1 MAYSM
6 LDLPLNVLDQIVKLL
21 PGNSSKS
28 VRAACR
34 ELRCL
39 TNEATDFLCLDISDE
54 TQVKE

>member
-6 LDLPLNVLDQIVKLL
+6 LDLPLNVLDQMVKLL
-21 PGNSSKS
+21 SGNSSKS

-39 TNEATDFLCLDISDE
+39 ANEATDFLCLDISEE
-54 TQVKE
+54 TQWKQ